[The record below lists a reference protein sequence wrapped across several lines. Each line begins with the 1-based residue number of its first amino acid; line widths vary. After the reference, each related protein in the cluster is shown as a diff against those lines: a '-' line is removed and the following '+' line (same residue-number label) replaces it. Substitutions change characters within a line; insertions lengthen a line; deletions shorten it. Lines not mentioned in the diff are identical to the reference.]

1 MLVLTL
7 LLQLQAT
14 APAPQ
19 GPAFPRMTVYV
30 ASEAVD
36 NVSKVEFGPA
46 GARVV
51 KVIPINPRLSEN
63 DGPHNLN
70 VSPDGKY
77 WYVDIAHGTP
87 NGSLWQ
93 FDVATDTLIGKAM
106 LSRFPATMHFSPD
119 GEFAWVANFNL
130 YGDMVPSSVS
140 VVYTPAMS
148 EVARIPT
155 CLMPHGLRLLPDGSR
170 VYMTCMMDDKVVEI
184 DPQSY
189 QVTRVSVVKPGRERV
204 VETRDPMF
212 DVAEHGGHAMPMN
225 HDGPD
230 QAQSCAPTWIQPS
243 PDGQRLFVTC
253 NRHSEVLE
261 LDRGTLRVTRRIAT
275 GRGPYNLAITP
286 DGRTLVATL
295 KGVNA
300 LSIIDLG
307 TGREMAQL
315 TTSHTVPSGVQV
327 TPDGRY
333 AVVSQE
339 GKGGEA
345 GALDVFDLTT
355 RTRVG
360 SIEVG
365 AGAGGVQLS
374 TYAR

>member
-1 MLVLTL
+1 MIALAL
-7 LLQLQAT
+7 LLQAQ
-14 APAPQ
+14 APAAPL
-19 GPAFPRMTVYV
+19 PTMTVYV

-36 NVSKVEFGPA
+36 NVSKVAFGPS
-46 GARVV
+46 GPRVV
-51 KVIPINPRLSEN
+51 KVIPVDPRRTEN

-70 VSPDGKY
+70 VSPDRKY
-77 WYVDIAHGTP
+77 WYVDVAHGVP
-87 NGSLWQ
+87 NGTLWQ
-93 FDVATDTLIGKAM
+93 FDLATDSLVGKTT

-119 GEFAWVANFNL
+119 GEFVWVANFNL

-140 VVYTPAMS
+140 VVYAPAMS

-189 QVTRVSVVKPGRERV
+189 HVLRVAVVRPGSERV
-204 VETRDPMF
+204 VTTADPMF
-212 DVAEHGGHAMPMN
+212 DRADHGGHAAMS

-243 PDGQRLFVTC
+243 PDGQRLFVAC

-261 LDRGTLRVTRRIAT
+261 LDQATLRVTRRFAT
-275 GRGPYNLAITP
+275 GRAPYNLAVTP
-286 DGRTLVATL
+286 DGKFLLATL

-300 LSIIDLG
+300 LSIVDLT
-307 TGREMAQL
+307 TGRELAQL
-315 TTSHTVPSGVQV
+315 PTSHTVPSGVQV

-345 GALDVFDLTT
+345 GALDLFDLTT
-355 RTRVG
+355 RQRVA

-365 AGAGGVQLS
+365 AGAGGVQIAA
-374 TYAR
+374 YGN

>member
-1 MLVLTL
+1 MLAFAL
-7 LLQLQAT
+7 LLQVQAS
-14 APAPQ
+14 APAPAAAL
-19 GPAFPRMTVYV
+19 PTMTVYV

-36 NVSKVEFGPA
+36 NVSKVEFGSA
-46 GARVV
+46 GPRVV
-51 KVIPINPRLSEN
+51 KVIPVDPRRSEN

-70 VSPDGKY
+70 VSPDRKY
-77 WYVDIAHGTP
+77 WYVDVAHGTP

-93 FDVATDTLIGKAM
+93 FDLAADTLVGRTT

-119 GEFAWVANFNL
+119 GEFVWVANFNL

-189 QVTRVSVVKPGRERV
+189 QVLRVSVVKPGSERV
-204 VETRDPMF
+204 VTTADPMF
-212 DVAEHGGHAMPMN
+212 DRDAHAGHAAMS

-243 PDGQRLFVTC
+243 PNGQRLFVAC

-261 LDRGTLRVTRRIAT
+261 LDQATLRVTRRFAT
-275 GRGPYNLAITP
+275 GRAPYNLAVTP
-286 DGRTLVATL
+286 DGKLLVATL

-300 LSIIDLG
+300 LSVIDLA
-307 TGREMAQL
+307 TGREVVQL
-315 TTSHTVPSGVQV
+315 PTSHTVPSGVQV

-345 GALDVFDLTT
+345 GALDLFDLTT
-355 RTRVG
+355 RQRVA

-365 AGAGGVQLS
+365 AGAGGVQIS
-374 TYAR
+374 AYGR

>member
-1 MLVLTL
+1 MIALAL
-7 LLQLQAT
+7 LLQVQGS
-14 APAPQ
+14 APAP
-19 GPAFPRMTVYV
+19 AAAAYPRMTVYV

-46 GARVV
+46 GARIV
-51 KVIPINPRLSEN
+51 KVIPVNPRGSEN

-93 FDVATDTLIGKAM
+93 FDMATDSLVGRTT
-106 LSRFPATMHFSPD
+106 LSRFPATIHFSPD
-119 GEFAWVANFNL
+119 GDFAWVANFNL

-148 EVARIPT
+148 EVARVPT

-184 DPQSY
+184 DPQTY
-189 QVTRVSVVKPGRERV
+189 KVRRVSVVKPGQERV
-204 VETRDPMF
+204 VETADPMF
-212 DVAEHGGHAMPMN
+212 DRAEHAAHAMPMT

-230 QAQSCAPTWIQPS
+230 QAAVCAPTWVQPS
-243 PDGQRLFVTC
+243 PDGHRLFVTC
-253 NRHSEVLE
+253 NKHSEVLE
-261 LDRGTLRVTRRIAT
+261 LDQATMRVTRRFAT
-275 GRGPYNLAITP
+275 GRAPYNLAITP
-286 DGRTLVATL
+286 DGTLLVATL
-295 KGVNA
+295 KAINM
-300 LSIIDLG
+300 LSIIDLA
-307 TGREMAQL
+307 TGREVAQL
-315 TTSHTVPSGVQV
+315 PTSHTVPSGVQV
-327 TPDGRY
+327 TPDGHY
-333 AVVSQE
+333 AIVSQE
-339 GKGGEA
+339 GKGAEA

-360 SIEVG
+360 TIEVG
-365 AGAGGVQLS
+365 AGAGGLQLAS
-374 TYAR
+374 YGH

>member
-1 MLVLTL
+1 MLALAL
-7 LLQLQAT
+7 LLQVQAS
-14 APAPQ
+14 APAPAL
-19 GPAFPRMTVYV
+19 PTMTVYV

-36 NVSKVEFGPA
+36 NISKVEFGPA
-46 GARVV
+46 GPRVV
-51 KVIPINPRLSEN
+51 KVIPVNPRLSEN

-70 VSPDGKY
+70 VSPDRKY
-77 WYVDIAHGTP
+77 WYVDVAHGTP
-87 NGSLWQ
+87 NGTLWQ
-93 FDVATDTLIGKAM
+93 FDLATDTLVAKAT

-119 GEFAWVANFNL
+119 GDFVWVANFNL

-140 VVYTPAMS
+140 VVYAPAMS
-148 EVARIPT
+148 EVARIAT

-189 QVTRVSVVKPGRERV
+189 QVLRVSVVKPGSERV
-204 VETRDPMF
+204 VTTADPMF
-212 DVAEHGGHAMPMN
+212 DRAEHRGMAGMS

-243 PDGQRLFVTC
+243 PDGRRLFVAC

-261 LDRGTLRVTRRIAT
+261 LDQATLRVTRRFAT
-275 GRGPYNLAITP
+275 GRAPYNLAVTP
-286 DGRTLVATL
+286 DGKILVATL
-295 KGVNA
+295 KGMNA
-300 LSIIDLG
+300 LSVIDLM
-307 TGREMAQL
+307 TGRELAQL
-315 TTSHTVPSGVQV
+315 PTSHTVPSGVQV

-345 GALDVFDLTT
+345 GALDLFDLTT
-355 RTRVG
+355 RQRVA

-365 AGAGGVQLS
+365 AGAGGVQIS
-374 TYAR
+374 AYGQ